1 MRYYTCFC
9 LLIWSCVLFAQP
21 TYTDVFVSGQE
32 GYHTYRIPSI
42 VLTQKGILLAF
53 AEARITKSDHAQN
66 DLVLKRSHDQ
76 GQSWDSIQVIESAGT
91 ASLNNPQAVVLQS
104 GRVLLMYQKYPPE
117 GGERYVKAGYE
128 GDDIC
133 RSYLIYS
140 DNDGQDWSAPEEITR
155 SVKRPTY
162 VTSVASGPGIGIQ
175 LQNGAY
181 KGRVIMPFNQG
192 PFAHWMVYAA
202 YSDDEG
208 QSWAYGEVAFPLVET
223 MANEVQMVERIDGSI
238 LLNARSTGTE
248 KYRKIAI
255 SEDGGQNWS
264 GFINDSTLIESHCQ
278 GTIIRQSFTP
288 SIIAFANPA
297 TQEGRTNG
305 TIRLSYDEGKTWPVS
320 RTIYKDSFA
329 YSCLVSLNADSLG
342 LLFEADNYGRI
353 VFARISLDW
362 LQTDK

>member
-9 LLIWSCVLFAQP
+9 LLFWSCVLISQP

-42 VLTQKGILLAF
+42 VQTQKGTLLAF
-53 AEARITKSDHAQN
+53 AEARVTQSDHAQN
-66 DLVLKRSHDQ
+66 DLVLKRSYDQ
-76 GQSWDSIQVIESAGT
+76 GQNWDSIQVIISAGE
-91 ASLNNPQAVVLQS
+91 ASLNNPQAVVLEN

-117 GGERYVKAGYE
+117 GGEHYVKTGYE

-133 RSYLIYS
+133 WSYLTYS
-140 DNDGQDWSAPEEITR
+140 DNDGQNWSPPEEITR

-162 VTSVASGPGIGIQ
+162 VTSVASGPGVGIQ

-181 KGRVIMPFNQG
+181 KGRIIMPFNQG
-192 PFAHWMVYAA
+192 PFGHWMAYAA
-202 YSDDEG
+202 YSDDAG
-208 QSWAYGEVAFPLVET
+208 QSWAYGEVAFPLTEGL
-223 MANEVQMVERIDGSI
+223 ANEVQMVERKDGSI
-238 LLNARSTGTE
+238 MLNARSMGTA

-264 GFINDSTLIESHCQ
+264 GLVNDSTLIESRCQ
-278 GTIIRQSFTP
+278 ASIIRHSFSP
-288 SIIAFANPA
+288 SIMVFANPA

-305 TIRLSYDEGKTWPVS
+305 TIRLSYDEGETWPIA
-320 RTIYKDSFA
+320 RTIYTDSFA
-329 YSCLVSLNADSLG
+329 YSCLVSLNTDSLG

-353 VFARISLDW
+353 VFARFSLDW
-362 LQTDK
+362 LQIDK